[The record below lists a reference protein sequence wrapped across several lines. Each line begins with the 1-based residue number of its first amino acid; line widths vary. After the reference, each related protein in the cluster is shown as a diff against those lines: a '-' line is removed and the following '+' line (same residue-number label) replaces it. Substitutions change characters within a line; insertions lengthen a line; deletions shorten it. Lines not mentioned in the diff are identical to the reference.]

1 MRVLEVARLEGL
13 KNDSVIGGLNRFV
26 TKPELVRLAP
36 YHCINLGNRMSTANP
51 QESESTEIAP
61 PDLTPTPLR
70 LKKILVP
77 TDFSDESYNALRQ
90 ALELARQFSSD
101 VLLIHV
107 VEPIHPYPVTGLS
120 SYPIDLPPDPIFEM
134 RGEAGKL
141 LEQLKLEA
149 KTKTSIPVETVLRV
163 GRAYDQIIQVARDSE
178 VDLIVISTH
187 GYTGLKHVLLGST
200 AERVVRHAPC
210 PVMVVRAR
218 EGGAS
223 K

>member
-1 MRVLEVARLEGL
+1 MLRPI
-13 KNDSVIGGLNRFV
+13 S
-26 TKPELVRLAP
+26 
-36 YHCINLGNRMSTANP
+36 YHDINQRDRMSTADP
-51 QESESTEIAP
+51 QDPEITETAL

-70 LKKILVP
+70 LRKILVP
-77 TDFSDESYNALRQ
+77 TDFSDASYKALRQ

-120 SYPIDLPPDPIFEM
+120 SYPMDLPPDPIFEI

-149 KTKTSIPVETVLRV
+149 KTKTGLALETMLRV
-163 GRAYDQIIQVARDSE
+163 GRAYDQITEVARDAD

-210 PVMVVRAR
+210 PVMVIRAR
-218 EGGAS
+218 EAKTDESGT
-223 K
+223 